1 MKKDDQ
7 LNKFYQKIGEV
18 DYLSGLV
25 TKYIEVNK
33 SDYIGYRSLGA
44 SSCLSEIAGSDSR
57 HAKYAERVN

>member
-25 TKYIEVNK
+25 TKYVEVYK
-33 SDYIGYRSLGA
+33 VTMQI
-44 SSCLSEIAGSDSR
+44 IAPGQQAVAF
-57 HAKYAERVN
+57 AKEQTQMLDMLNLQK